1 MSITIMNAKID
12 YNTAN
17 IVFPINTSNGEIKV
31 FLPPSNK
38 DEIKSNALVLGGF
51 AVYLDNIS
59 MPVLFTDYDI
69 YIDEAIEKLADEKYN
84 SNDTRYKKYIEDSK
98 LKINAM
104 LERSIAAGYY
114 FENYEVKSLNGI
126 DSEAKE
132 LIQASLLFFIVML
145 RYVKPRIKIEEWEE
159 RITEFGI
166 TFTSSNVTEWKNTFM
181 TQSQTQETSEA

>member
-1 MSITIMNAKID
+1 METKID

-17 IVFPINTSNGEIKV
+17 IVFPINTPNGEIKV

-84 SNDTRYKKYIEDSK
+84 INDPRHKKYIEDSK
-98 LKINAM
+98 LKMAAM

-114 FENYEVKSLNGI
+114 FENNEVKSLNGI

-132 LIQASLLFFIVML
+132 LIKASLLFFIVIL
-145 RYVKPRIKIEEWEE
+145 RYMKPRLKIEEWEKQIE
-159 RITEFGI
+159 VFGV
-166 TFTSSNVTEWKNTFM
+166 TFTSLNVTEWKNTSM
-181 TQSQTQETSEA
+181 TQSQTQETSEQ

>member
-1 MSITIMNAKID
+1 MDNTKID

-17 IVFPINTSNGEIKV
+17 IVFPINTPNGEIKV

-51 AVYLDNIS
+51 AGYIDNIS
-59 MPVLFTDYDI
+59 MPILLTDYDI

-84 SNDTRYKKYIEDSK
+84 INDPRYKKYIEDSK
-98 LKINAM
+98 LKMAAM

-114 FENYEVKSLNGI
+114 FENNEVKSLNSI

-132 LIQASLLFFIVML
+132 LIKASLLFFIVML
-145 RYVKPRIKIEEWEE
+145 RYMKPRIKIEEWEE

-166 TFTSSNVTEWKNTFM
+166 TFTSLNVTEWKNTSM